1 MFEQNPTIPSQ
12 FVHKQHLPC
21 HIERISAEL
30 KYLLLILSRVLLYP
44 QYINGY
50 NHWEFNDNGM
60 FVFHYHIGVDMHW
73 SYLESM
79 TVSFVLYNQH
89 MHKVQD
95 TWHMLPHLYSSHN
108 ICYTYTSV
116 SHYRLCGR
124 IFQYITI
131 KSIQIHIYPIYDT
144 QLFKFLAN
152 SSFLCFASPF
162 VPILL
167 QYSHRGLNY
176 PKKNTWLY
184 HWFYID

>member
-1 MFEQNPTIPSQ
+1 
-12 FVHKQHLPC
+12 
-21 HIERISAEL
+21 
-30 KYLLLILSRVLLYP
+30 
-44 QYINGY
+44 
-50 NHWEFNDNGM
+50 M

-176 PKKNTWLY
+176 QKKLPDSTIDFTLISFWSTSDSGFAITQKNAKYRISVAFNPSTMSLQWPGSSTPLSMVMWY
-184 HWFYID
+184 FYKTFVRK